1 MKDVTH
7 YDDISL
13 RQSVL
18 EEISSLKPYP
28 VRHPLVSNKFLEY
41 WLDRGKVEADA
52 AEVGASQ
59 SGVYH
64 ALSKPRSI
72 KVM

>member
-41 WLDRGKVEADA
+41 WLDRGKVEAGA
-52 AEVGASQ
+52 AEVGVGASQ
-59 SGVYH
+59 SGGYH
-64 ALSKPRSI
+64 ALS
-72 KVM
+72 